1 MKWIFDVDGTLTP
14 SRGRIDSEFA
24 EYFLWF
30 AKTHLVYLATGSD
43 YPKTI
48 EQLGEEICESVEAC
62 FNCSGNSVWVCGAE
76 VYRTDWKLEGLERQF
91 FEEKLYE
98 SRFSPKAGNHIE
110 DRPGMANFSVVG
122 RNASLEQRFLYKQW
136 DEHKNERHN
145 IVKEFQETF
154 GTNII
159 AQVAGDTGIDI
170 FPAGHDKSQIA
181 ERVQG
186 AVVFFGDK
194 MMPGGND
201 FPLAEIIMK
210 RNAGRAIQVSDWKD
224 TWKRMKEI

>member
-14 SRGRIDSEFA
+14 SRGKIDEEFR

-30 AKTHLVYLATGSD
+30 VKTHQVYLATGSD

-48 EQLGEEICESVEAC
+48 QQIGHEICEAVEAS
-62 FNCSGNSVWVCGAE
+62 FNCSGNSIWVGGKE
-76 VYRTDWKLEGLERQF
+76 VYRTQWELEGLERDF
-91 FEEKLYE
+91 FEKKLLE
-98 SRFSPKAGNHIE
+98 SKFKPKTGLHIE

-122 RNASLEQRFLYKQW
+122 RKATFEERFLYKEW
-136 DEHKNERHN
+136 DEHKNERHQ
-145 IVKEFQETF
+145 IAKEFADTF
-154 GTNII
+154 GTNIV

-170 FPAGHDKSQIA
+170 FPAGYDKSQIA
-181 ERVQG
+181 ERVTG

-194 MMPGGND
+194 MMHGGND
-201 FPLAEIIMK
+201 FPLAEKIIK
-210 RNAGRAIQVSDWKD
+210 RTGGRAIQVKDWKD